1 MNLSPFLRS
10 PWHLLIRHRLKSEWG
25 PRRRLA
31 TIHATG
37 ESLACVV
44 VCAHILRARG
54 CLAEGACQPHIVC
67 AGLEQC

>member
-1 MNLSPFLRS
+1 
-10 PWHLLIRHRLKSEWG
+10 LKSEWG

-31 TIHATG
+31 TVHATG